1 MVVLLVLI
9 VVLIVVLVV
18 MVVLMVLI
26 VVLVLELAEG
36 KKTIRSTLWL
46 RRKLSK
52 RSAVG
57 LIRRVHEGV
66 HPSTEKTKGIDK
78 LR

>member
-1 MVVLLVLI
+1 MYYTIYVVHLHSPTRKVY
-9 VVLIVVLVV
+9 
-18 MVVLMVLI
+18 VLI

-52 RSAVG
+52 RGAVG

>member
-9 VVLIVVLVV
+9 VVIVVLVV
-18 MVVLMVLI
+18 LVVLMVLI

-36 KKTIRSTLWL
+36 KKTISSTLWL